1 VVVRAQVPHA
11 TGQISFANA
20 QAASLLSSVIR
31 VLHVAESGSP
41 LQNSLHVPVPSGHSP
56 ESSTFTQAPLSGS
69 WHGKMPLLAGVR
81 QAVHV
86 LDSSKV
92 DGSNGVTCGRAG
104 VVCDVC
110 ELE

>member
-1 VVVRAQVPHA
+1 M
-11 TGQISFANA
+11 GQISLANA
-20 QAASLLSSVIR
+20 HAASLVPSVIM
-31 VLHVAESGSP
+31 VLHSAESGLP

-56 ESSTFTQAPLSGS
+56 ESSLLTQAPLSGS
-69 WHGKMPLLAGVR
+69 LHGKLPLLAGVR
-81 QAVHV
+81 QAVHIS
-86 LDSSKV
+86 DSSKV